1 MFSSRLCS
9 LILKKKS
16 TIFLSVCVLIKQETP
31 VGVERKHGL
40 FVLGLWGRCGRG
52 VRQGT
57 RAVRGMTDMSNQDD
71 GILGGVGN

>member
-1 MFSSRLCS
+1 MIT
-9 LILKKKS
+9 ILYKGG
-16 TIFLSVCVLIKQETP
+16 FFECET
-31 VGVERKHGL
+31 VVVERKHGL